1 MRRGAG
7 LLVTLALACA
17 PGTPSPHAEPRA
29 GEGVWGYVRLL
40 PREGVKPAGGGGGG
54 SYGDRR
60 LADVELVDYE
70 RPGFAVVYAEGRP
83 APADALALAVRE
95 GVASP
100 QLEPALG
107 AVAAG
112 GRISVRNETRA
123 PHTLSLPAAGA
134 IHRLAPGASVEI
146 AAGEGGEQALF
157 LLDAPRAEAR
167 VFVAPGPYAVAS
179 ELGRFELPGLG
190 AGGRVR
196 LVAWHPR
203 FPPAARW
210 VELAGGSQRVDLEL
224 QVGREEEPQ

>member
-1 MRRGAG
+1 MRRVAG
-7 LLVTLALACA
+7 LLVTFALACA
-17 PGTPSPHAEPRA
+17 PGGPSSLSEAGT

-40 PREGVKPAGGGGGG
+40 PREGVQPSRGSGGG

-60 LADVELVDYE
+60 LATVELVDYE
-70 RPGFAVVYAEGRP
+70 RPGFAVVYAEGLP
-83 APADALALAVRE
+83 VPADALALIVRE

-100 QLEPALG
+100 QLEPALA

-112 GRISVRNETRA
+112 GRITVRNETRA
-123 PHTLSLPAAGA
+123 THTVSVPMAGA

-146 AAGEGGEQALF
+146 AAGAGGEQPLF

-179 ELGRFELPGLG
+179 ERGRFELGGLG
-190 AGGRVR
+190 GSGRVR

-224 QVGREEEPQ
+224 QVGREEDMP

>member
-1 MRRGAG
+1 MRGVAG
-7 LLVTLALACA
+7 LLAAFALACA
-17 PGTPSPHAEPRA
+17 PGVPALQAKAGA

-40 PREGVKPAGGGGGG
+40 PHEGVKPSGGGGGG

-60 LADVELVDYE
+60 LAGVELVDYD
-70 RPGFAVVYAEGRP
+70 RPGFAVVYAEGLP
-83 APADALALAVRE
+83 APADTLALSVRE
-95 GVASP
+95 GIASP
-100 QLEPALG
+100 QLEPALA

-112 GRISVRNETRA
+112 GRITVRNETRA
-123 PHTLSLPAAGA
+123 DHTVSLPAAGA

-146 AAGEGGEQALF
+146 AAGGSGEQSLF

-179 ELGRFELPGLG
+179 ELGRFELGGLG

-210 VELAGGSQRVDLEL
+210 VDLSGGSQRVDRTRASHP
-224 QVGREEEPQ
+224 VSSW